1 MPVRRKFIREVVERL
16 LDENAIKQAPVPAER
31 IAKRLKIEVKFEEA
45 EDDLSGFLFRDP
57 TTKQAIIGVNASHH
71 ENRKR
76 FTLAHELGHFILHEG
91 QTVHIDENP
100 KRLPFRINLRD
111 EESAKG
117 SDDDEKE
124 ANLFAA
130 ELLMPAKFLERDLK
144 GKDIDLL
151 EEGQLNYLIRG
162 FLSQILVSDIM
173 NQKFYSVSRDET
185 IENASV
191 LMVKKKVNHL
201 PVVSEDGKLEGIVT
215 SWDITKAVACKIT
228 ELDEIITR
236 DVKYVREGE
245 KIETASSIMEK
256 HSISALPVLDSENRI
271 IGMVTSESI
280 SALIGRFS

>member
-16 LDENAIKQAPVPAER
+16 LDEHAIKQAPVHAEH
-31 IAKRLKIEVKFEEA
+31 IAKRLKIDVKFEEA

-57 TTKQAIIGVNASHH
+57 TSNKAIIGVNASHH

-100 KRLPFRINLRD
+100 KKLPFRINLRD

-151 EEGQLNYLIRG
+151 EEGQLSDLATKYKVSIQA
-162 FLSQILVSDIM
+162 LSFRLA
-173 NQKFYSVSRDET
+173 NLGYR
-185 IENASV
+185 
-191 LMVKKKVNHL
+191 
-201 PVVSEDGKLEGIVT
+201 
-215 SWDITKAVACKIT
+215 
-228 ELDEIITR
+228 EL
-236 DVKYVREGE
+236 
-245 KIETASSIMEK
+245 
-256 HSISALPVLDSENRI
+256 
-271 IGMVTSESI
+271 
-280 SALIGRFS
+280 